1 MELNLEVKLKEWV
14 DRTHLIL
21 LEETAN
27 RLEVLSVTVHYILAK
42 ILIYIYIFLD
52 KGYIGWVVII

>member
-14 DRTHLIL
+14 DRTRLIL

-42 ILIYIYIFLD
+42 ILIYIFLD

>member
-14 DRTHLIL
+14 DRTRLIL

-52 KGYIGWVVII
+52 KGYIGWVLII

>member
-42 ILIYIYIFLD
+42 ILIYIFLD